1 MLYPKIP
8 GESAQ
13 DRGVRIVRD
22 MAGCSLLK
30 NRDKLTR
37 FVARDGAES
46 KPEDVVQ
53 WETNCAEFGVSYLA
67 ALAGSLEDAR
77 KLCALLA
84 LPIRNGQAF
93 SVLVQIGDKLGA
105 WCPAPKKGEPVPRA
119 AIIWYEIDGTNDDH
133 AEISL
138 DPPDEHGGGGRAHN
152 EITIAHGDE
161 HESWS
166 RPIHKILDITKIKF
180 DLPGLAAIARVDGS
194 RSTRRDEAE
203 GRIGRDPDRARRV
216 GGRRLHPGASDR
228 CRARRRRPRAC
239 RLRDRASR
247 TRQESAARAE
257 HALGDFRIGEHF
269 AAARAQYAIDVFADA
284 GALDALAQDVEL
296 HSERARGLYKVPV
309 RREDSGSHAVD
320 GARATLNDAHDPVL
334 LRLLVDGTPQMK
346 PLDEPIDRSRRRLQ
360 RCRRRR
366 DVTLRRKDR
375 IQDLSAR
382 VIGSNA
388 HRGAEIG
395 EGHERQLMPVPSHF
409 ASLEA
414 AMCADS

>member
-180 DLPGLAAIARVDGS
+180 DLPGLAAIARVEA
-194 RSTRRDEAE
+194 STAE
-203 GRIGRDPDRARRV
+203 TVPAPAPASETVPGPLAATKQKGASVATLIALAASAVGGFIQAHPIAVALAVVVLALAVYEIVRRV
-216 GGRRLHPGASDR
+216 
-228 CRARRRRPRAC
+228 RAKKAP
-239 RLRDRASR
+239 
-247 TRQESAARAE
+247 
-257 HALGDFRIGEHF
+257 
-269 AAARAQYAIDVFADA
+269 
-284 GALDALAQDVEL
+284 LAP
-296 HSERARGLYKVPV
+296 S
-309 RREDSGSHAVD
+309 
-320 GARATLNDAHDPVL
+320 
-334 LRLLVDGTPQMK
+334 TP
-346 PLDEPIDRSRRRLQ
+346 
-360 RCRRRR
+360 
-366 DVTLRRKDR
+366 
-375 IQDLSAR
+375 
-382 VIGSNA
+382 
-388 HRGAEIG
+388 
-395 EGHERQLMPVPSHF
+395 
-409 ASLEA
+409 
-414 AMCADS
+414 